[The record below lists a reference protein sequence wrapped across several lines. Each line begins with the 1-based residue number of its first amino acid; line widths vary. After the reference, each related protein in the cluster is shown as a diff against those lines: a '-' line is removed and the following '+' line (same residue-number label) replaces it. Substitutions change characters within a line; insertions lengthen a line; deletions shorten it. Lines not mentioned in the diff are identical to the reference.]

1 MWTVFVVGTGGIRR
15 VGGCEMKI
23 ELLIEIG
30 DLLGLE
36 KAIAAFERGHTVFEE
51 DEKTVVALAKM
62 VVAEA
67 RRECWIVTGKHIC
80 YINSMS

>member
-1 MWTVFVVGTGGIRR
+1 
-15 VGGCEMKI
+15 MKI

-67 RRECWIVTGKHIC
+67 RRERRV
-80 YINSMS
+80 